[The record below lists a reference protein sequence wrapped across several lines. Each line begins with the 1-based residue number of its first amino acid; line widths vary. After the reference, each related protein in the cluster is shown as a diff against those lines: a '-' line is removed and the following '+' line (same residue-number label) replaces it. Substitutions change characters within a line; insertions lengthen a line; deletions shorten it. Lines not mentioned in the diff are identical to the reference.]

1 MKISEPN
8 PNLEKI
14 EFLRRQ
20 FVSDFNRTMLKNLSL
35 EQYAMRTGNKSNFC
49 YRLEREQIGMGDIRN
64 APAQKF
70 GIWVR
75 KATGE
80 YDFTKKYGDTP
91 EEAFNSI
98 RTELCKLVD
107 AGEKDDYTMIRE
119 NKIAP
124 MVRYKILAMYYP
136 NSFLTIHSD
145 RHLTYFCS
153 KAGILFSDN
162 DDELI
167 LQHRLIQWKNEH
179 SEMRAWSLLEYVA
192 YLYEKF
198 GVPPAVDKGFTKKK
212 TKLKSLEKELREFDK
227 QHPKTKWTEIEITQ
241 RSALVA
247 KIVKERAAG
256 VCQLC
261 NKLAPFYSKNGEP
274 YLECHHVIWIKRDG
288 PDEVSNAVALCPNC
302 HKKMHILDEKA
313 DVVYLKKIAREG

>member
-1 MKISEPN
+1 MKIGESN
-8 PNLEKI
+8 LNLEQV
-14 EFLRRQ
+14 EVLRRQ
-20 FVSDFNRTMLKNLSL
+20 FVSDFNRTVLENLTL
-35 EQYAMRTGNKSNFC
+35 EQYAMRTGDKSNFC

-75 KATGE
+75 KATGT
-80 YDFTKKYGDTP
+80 YDFTKKYGNTS
-91 EEAFNSI
+91 EEAFNVI

-107 AGEKDDYTMIRE
+107 AGEKNDYTAIRK

-124 MVRYKILAMYYP
+124 VVRYKILAMYYP
-136 NSFLTIHSD
+136 NSYLTIHSD

-153 KAGILFSDN
+153 KAGILFSDD

-179 SEMRAWSLLEYVA
+179 PEMRIWSLLEYVA
-192 YLYEKF
+192 YLYEHF
-198 GVPPAVDKGFTKKK
+198 EDPPTLDKGFKKKK
-212 TKLKSLEKELREFDK
+212 TKLKSLKEELREFDK
-227 QHPKTKWTEIEITQ
+227 QKTKLTEVEIIQ
-241 RSALVA
+241 RSALVTE
-247 KIVKERAAG
+247 IVKERAAG

-261 NKLAPFYSKNGEP
+261 NKPAPFYSKNGEP
-274 YLECHHVIWIKRDG
+274 YLECHHVIWIKKNG

-302 HKKMHILDEKA
+302 HKKMHILDKKA
-313 DVVYLKKIAREG
+313 DVEYLKKIAKEE